1 MGHMKDTHLTC
12 MRTDD
17 EVEHEHEAQEV
28 VQHEVNHHQLI
39 VRPESARNRTTL
51 MKKKKNLTT
60 KFPLHE
66 LYVYVLMH
74 IQYLHYTYIHTQKH
88 TRRHRHRHRHTHI
101 HMQSH
106 AIAFGP
112 IFENVYR

>member
-1 MGHMKDTHLTC
+1 V
-12 MRTDD
+12 RTDD

-28 VQHEVNHHQLI
+28 VQHEVDHHQLI

-51 MKKKKNLTT
+51 MKKKKILTT

-66 LYVYVLMH
+66 LYVCTYAHLIPTLH
-74 IQYLHYTYIHTQKH
+74 IYTHTQKH

-106 AIAFGP
+106 AIALGP
-112 IFENVYR
+112 ILENMYR